1 MIHRTLIIL
10 AAAFAFAFAAAGYGP
25 AEAHAQSPA
34 PDQPVVLTTGTVEW
48 HPDPP
53 GLPAGAE
60 FAVLEGDPF
69 GGPFT
74 LLLRLP
80 AGYRIPAH
88 THPLIENVTV
98 ISGAV
103 YLGNGNVLDT
113 SRGVRVP
120 AGGFVALLEDSSH
133 YAWTEEPAVIQIHSA
148 RPFAIEYIDPG
159 DDPRQP

>member
-10 AAAFAFAFAAAGYGP
+10 AAVAVATAGYGSG
-25 AEAHAQSPA
+25 EAQAQSSA
-34 PDQPVVLTTGTVEW
+34 SDQPVVMTTTTVEW
-48 HPDPP
+48 HSDPP

-69 GGPFT
+69 RGPFT

-88 THPLIENVTV
+88 SHPLIENVTV

-103 YLGNGNVLDT
+103 YLGNGDVLDT

-120 AGGFVALLEDSSH
+120 AGGFVALPEDSSH
-133 YAWTEEPAVIQIHSA
+133 YAWTEEPTVIQIHSA
-148 RPFAIEYIDPG
+148 RPFAIEYVDPG
-159 DDPRQP
+159 KDPRQP

>member
-1 MIHRTLIIL
+1 MIHRTLIIV
-10 AAAFAFAFAAAGYGP
+10 AAAIAAAGYGP
-25 AEAHAQSPA
+25 GEARAQSSA
-34 PDQPVVLTTGTVEW
+34 PDQPVVMTTGTVEW

-74 LLLRLP
+74 LRLRLP

-103 YLGNGNVLDT
+103 YVGNGDALDT
-113 SRGVRVP
+113 SRGVRVA
-120 AGGFVALLEDSSH
+120 AGGFVALPEGSSH
-133 YAWTEEPAVIQIHSA
+133 YAWTEEPTVIQIHSA
-148 RPFAIEYIDPG
+148 RPFAIEYVDPG
-159 DDPRQP
+159 QDPRRP